1 MARTLLGADIE
12 MLRRELASK
21 FYRAVVL
28 DLETG
33 PATTEPLKEI
43 IDELSREF
51 PTLTGFSAG
60 GDAHHDWTI
69 GVRVRPIGSA
79 DALRED
85 LARRAS
91 RNEPVVRKYSVRQRS
106 LWRTA

>member
-60 GDAHHDWTI
+60 GDAHHDWKI

-85 LARRAS
+85 LARWES
-91 RNEPVVRKYSVRQRS
+91 RNEPFVRKHSVRQRS

>member
-1 MARTLLGADIE
+1 

-21 FYRAVVL
+21 FYRDVVL

-33 PATTEPLKEI
+33 PASPERLKEI
-43 IDELSREF
+43 NDELTREF

-60 GDAHHDWTI
+60 GDAERYWTI

-79 DALRED
+79 DTLKED
-85 LARRAS
+85 LSRWAS
-91 RNEPVVRKYSVRQRS
+91 RNEPFVRKYSVRQRS
-106 LWRTA
+106 LWRTG